1 LVNFINKYLAT
12 LVGVSAMGGAALKG
26 VCVDGERV
34 VKTKTELARAAAA
47 D

>member
-1 LVNFINKYLAT
+1 
-12 LVGVSAMGGAALKG
+12 

-47 D
+47 DWTNMEKREYSDSHSSRNYTHNLAT